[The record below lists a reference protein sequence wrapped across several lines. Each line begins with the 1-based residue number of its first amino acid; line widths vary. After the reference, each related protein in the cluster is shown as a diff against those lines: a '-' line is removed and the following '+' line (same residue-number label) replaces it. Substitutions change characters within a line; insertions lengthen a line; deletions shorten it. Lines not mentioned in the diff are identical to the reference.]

1 MIKLSYMSSFWQ
13 KLNKPSTFFQNGKSD
28 VKSEVFA
35 LGEAGGHN
43 FWKVLGKPIFCLAPM
58 EEVTDFAFREMFAR
72 YSGHHPVSLREP
84 PLLSKEGNA
93 PQLSQNDTR
102 RSPPIIG
109 GVPRAA
115 GGGGNSFVM
124 YTEFINVDGLTHP
137 EGRKNLAIDLKYS
150 EIQRPIV
157 AQIWGNS
164 PAKFE
169 EAAKIIVD
177 LGFDGIDIN
186 MGCPQDKEI
195 GIGACAA
202 LIREPKLAQEIIS
215 ATKKAAGFL
224 PVSVKTRLGYSKTDE
239 MGDWVRNLLET
250 NIAAL
255 TLHARTKQEKSKA
268 PAHWEAIKE
277 AVEIRDEMFPMNP
290 HPSPSPRGRGKEV
303 GLRPL
308 IIGNGDIKSRQEGLE
323 RVAQTGCDGVMIGRG
338 AFGNPW
344 LFLADDYHP
353 GLNERFR
360 AMLEHAKLFQ
370 DTLGEHKS
378 FFIMR
383 KQFKTYC
390 SGFNGAHE
398 LRAKLLNAK
407 DLEEAEDIVLGY
419 LERY

>member
-1 MIKLSYMSSFWQ
+1 MINFWQ
-13 KLNKPSTFFQNGKSD
+13 NLP
-28 VKSEVFA
+28 
-35 LGEAGGHN
+35 
-43 FWKVLGKPIFCLAPM
+43 KPIFCLAPM
-58 EEVTDFAFREMFAR
+58 EEVTDFAFREMFAKYGKSDKSENR
-72 YSGHHPVSLREP
+72 KS
-84 PLLSKEGNA
+84 
-93 PQLSQNDTR
+93 D
-102 RSPPIIG
+102 
-109 GVPRAA
+109 
-115 GGGGNSFVM
+115 FVM
-124 YTEFINVDGLTHP
+124 FTEFINVDGLTHP
-137 EGRKNLAIDLKYS
+137 EGRKKLAIDLKYS

-224 PVSVKTRLGYSKTDE
+224 PVSVKTRLGYSKADE
-239 MGDWVRNLLET
+239 MGDWVRNLLEI

-255 TLHARTKQEKSKA
+255 TLHARTKQEKSKV
-268 PAHWEAIKE
+268 PAHWEDIKE
-277 AVEIRDEMFPMNP
+277 AVGIRN
-290 HPSPSPRGRGKEV
+290 EV
-303 GLRPL
+303 GSQTL

-353 GLNERFR
+353 DLKERFR
-360 AMLEHAKLFQ
+360 VMLEHAKLFQ

-407 DLEEAEDIVLGY
+407 DLEEAEEIVKGY
-419 LERY
+419 LNVKGAL